1 MKRELVAVS
10 LILIIFALSLVN
22 IRYVESRTDMLTNDV
37 EAAEKLFINGDADA
51 AISLVK
57 ESLDNWLSWEPYTH
71 IMLRHS
77 EVDLVTDA
85 YYELLSKLQSEEE
98 VPEAAYRRLKEQ
110 LRSISA
116 MERITIGSIL

>member
-98 VPEAAYRRLKEQ
+98 VPEAAYRKLKEQ

>member
-37 EAAEKLFINGDADA
+37 EAAEKLFINGDTDA

>member
-22 IRYVESRTDMLTNDV
+22 IRYVESTTDMLTNDI

-110 LRSISA
+110 LRSIFA